1 MTQDKRKHERIPSN
15 ETIFIELVSSGV
27 DGHEGEVVRCE
38 TSNISSNG
46 LRAQVTKEL
55 IVGAILQVGID
66 LKEAQDTLYLAA
78 EVIWCK
84 PDKNRPGG
92 WSAGFEL
99 LNANDSD
106 IKTWRKVL
114 AEMGKISL

>member
-1 MTQDKRKHERIPSN
+1 MSEDQRKHERLPSS
-15 ETIFIELVSSGV
+15 ETIFIELVSTSAQGQ
-27 DGHEGEVVRCE
+27 EGEVVRCK
-38 TSNISSNG
+38 TSNISTSG
-46 LRAQVTKEL
+46 LRAQAPKEL
-55 IVGAILQVGID
+55 IIGAILQVGVD
-66 LKEAQDTLYLAA
+66 LQEAQDTLYLAA

-84 PDKNRPGG
+84 PDKSNPGS

-114 AEMGKISL
+114 SDMGKVSS

>member
-1 MTQDKRKHERIPSN
+1 MTEDKRKHERIPSS
-15 ETIFIELVSSGV
+15 ETIFIELVSSSV
-27 DGHEGEVVRCE
+27 DGHGGEVIRCK

-55 IVGAILQVGID
+55 IIGAILQVGID
-66 LKEAQDTLYLAA
+66 LREAQDTLYLAA

-84 PDKNRPGG
+84 PDKNNPGS
-92 WSAGFEL
+92 WSAGFQL
-99 LNANDSD
+99 LNASDSD

-114 AEMGKISL
+114 AEMGNIRV